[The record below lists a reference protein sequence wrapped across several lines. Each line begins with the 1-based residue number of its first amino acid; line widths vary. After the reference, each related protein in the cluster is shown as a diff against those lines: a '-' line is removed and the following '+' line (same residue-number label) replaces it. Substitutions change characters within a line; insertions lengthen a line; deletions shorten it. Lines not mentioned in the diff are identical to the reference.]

1 MTVRHVA
8 EYVLLALGVGI
19 TALSAIGVLAMRS
32 VYDRLHYVGS
42 GSLGAAL
49 VCVAVTVRESFSLIG
64 DKTLLIAFFLL
75 VSGPVLTHATARAAR
90 VRERGEWKVKE
101 GEHVEVVER

>member
-8 EYVLLALGVGI
+8 EYILLALGVGI
-19 TALSAIGVLAMRS
+19 LALSAIGVLAMRS

-42 GSLGAAL
+42 GSVGAAL

-64 DKTLLIAFFLL
+64 NKTLLIAFFLL

-101 GEHVEVVER
+101 GESVEIVER

>member
-1 MTVRHVA
+1 VTVRHVV

-19 TALSAIGVLAMRS
+19 QVLSAVGVLAMRS

-42 GSLGAAL
+42 GSVGGAL
-49 VCVAVTVRESFSLIG
+49 VCIAVTVRESFSLIG
-64 DKTLLIAFFLL
+64 NKTLLVAFFLL

-90 VRERGEWKVKE
+90 VRERGEWKVTDDE
-101 GEHVEVVER
+101 RVEVVER

>member
-1 MTVRHVA
+1 MSARHLA
-8 EYVLLALGVGI
+8 EYVLLVLGTGTLV
-19 TALSAIGVLAMRS
+19 LSAVGVLVMRS

-42 GSLGAAL
+42 ASVGTAL

-64 DKTLLIAFFLL
+64 NKTLLIAFFLI

-90 VRERGEWKVKE
+90 IRERGEWSIKE
-101 GEHVEVVER
+101 GERVEVVER

>member
-1 MTVRHVA
+1 MRDVA

-19 TALSAIGVLAMRS
+19 LALSAVGVLAMRQ

-42 GSLGAAL
+42 AGVGSAL

-64 DKTLLIAFFLL
+64 NKALLIAAFMLL
-75 VSGPVLTHATARAAR
+75 SGPVLVHVTARAAR
-90 VRERGEWKVKE
+90 LREGGEWSLRD
-101 GEHVEVVER
+101 GEEVEVEEP

>member
-8 EYVLLALGVGI
+8 EYVLLVLGVGI
-19 TALSAIGVLAMRS
+19 MALSAVGVLAMRS

-42 GSLGAAL
+42 GSVGAAL

-64 DKTLLIAFFLL
+64 NKTLFIAFFL
-75 VSGPVLTHATARAAR
+75 VISGPVLTHATARAAR
-90 VRERGEWKVKE
+90 VRERGQWKAKE
-101 GEHVEVVER
+101 GERVEVVER

>member
-1 MTVRHVA
+1 MSFRDLV

-19 TALSAIGVLAMRS
+19 QVLSAVGVLAMRS

-42 GSLGAAL
+42 ASVGGVL

-64 DKTLLIAFFLL
+64 NKTLLIAFFLL
-75 VSGPVLTHATARAAR
+75 VSGPALVHATARAAR
-90 VRERGEWKVKE
+90 IRERGEWSVKE
-101 GEHVEVVER
+101 GEQVEVVDR

>member
-8 EYVLLALGVGI
+8 EYILLVLGVGI
-19 TALSAIGVLAMRS
+19 LALSAIGVLAMRS

-42 GSLGAAL
+42 GNVGAAL

-64 DKTLLIAFFLL
+64 NKTLLIAFFLL
-75 VSGPVLTHATARAAR
+75 ISGPVLTHATARAAR
-90 VRERGEWKVKE
+90 VRERGEWKLKE
-101 GEHVEVVER
+101 DESVETVER

>member
-1 MTVRHVA
+1 MSVRHLA

-19 TALSAIGVLAMRS
+19 QVLSAIGVLAIRS

-42 GSLGAAL
+42 AGVGAAL

-64 DKTLLIAFFLL
+64 NKTLLIAFFLL
-75 VSGPVLTHATARAAR
+75 VSGPVLVHATARAAR
-90 VRERGEWKVKE
+90 IRERGEWSIEE
-101 GEHVEVVER
+101 GERVEVVER

>member
-1 MTVRHVA
+1 VSVRHLV

-19 TALSAIGVLAMRS
+19 QVLSAIGVLAMRS

-42 GSLGAAL
+42 ASVGAAL

-64 DKTLLIAFFLL
+64 NKTLLIAFFLL
-75 VSGPVLTHATARAAR
+75 VSGPVLVHATARAAR
-90 VRERGEWKVKE
+90 IRERGAWPVKE
-101 GEHVEVVER
+101 DERVEVVER

>member
-8 EYVLLALGVGI
+8 EYILLILGVGI
-19 TALSAIGVLAMRS
+19 TALSAIGILAMRS

-42 GSLGAAL
+42 GSVGAAL

-75 VSGPVLTHATARAAR
+75 ISGPVLTHATARAAR
-90 VRERGEWKVKE
+90 VRERGQWKVQE
-101 GEHVEVVER
+101 GERVEGVER